1 MDELSAIPQSSRDI
15 ALQRFEM
22 LRPHLEGLRS
32 LRAIASEA
40 AIPYRTA
47 VRWASGYRKSGLAA
61 LARKGRTD
69 QGDRRLASTQL
80 IQAIEGLALE
90 RPPLPISSIHRQ
102 ASAMAETL
110 QERKPSYAVV
120 RRIVRSLPVGLLML
134 AHRGNS
140 PQARSSEA

>member
-1 MDELSAIPQSSRDI
+1 VDELSAIPQPSLDI

-40 AIPYRTA
+40 LIPYRTA

-90 RPPLPISSIHRQ
+90 RPPLPISFVGDP
-102 ASAMAETL
+102 AD
-110 QERKPSYAVV
+110 
-120 RRIVRSLPVGLLML
+120 LPVGITSQRATNEQPCWKKTMFQ
-134 AHRGNS
+134 NKV
-140 PQARSSEA
+140 SSTDAFPSRRA